1 MLPGT
6 HPDMTLGVT
15 ITTLGSVP
23 WPILVQQQQLEA
35 LRALLLVHKKKRF
48 HFHGKASKAACLEEH
63 DLWVT
68 KQRTRLRKG

>member
-23 WPILVQQQQLEA
+23 WPILVQQHLLEA
-35 LRALLLVHKKKRF
+35 LRAPLLVQKKRF

-68 KQRTRLRKG
+68 KQRTCLRKG